1 VDIRHYL
8 SIARRQRWVIIEA
21 VVVVTLLAAVFAAL
35 QTPMYKAKAQVLL
48 RADDLNEADA
58 NAYYYDADR
67 YVTIQSN
74 IVESRAVVDAVA
86 QQLDRDDRA
95 ALARQVSVAQKGTTD
110 ILEISA
116 TAEEP
121 DEARDVAN
129 GFANAYIEN
138 RRADALG
145 NLQDV
150 ADQLEGQLAELARQI
165 AQYDDQIAQRAAEAA
180 FSGGAARDEAL
191 EAARSAASLQYQTV
205 FARQQELS
213 VDIGLKRGGATLL
226 AEAGRPGQPTG
237 NGVARSAAIGAVV
250 GLFLGLGIALLR
262 EQLDDRAKNR
272 AELERLTRLPVLAE
286 LPVDSASAKGHHLA
300 TRDAPLGPLAEAT
313 RSLRTSLHFL
323 GLDEPLRRI
332 VVTSASPG
340 EGKSL
345 VASNLAVA
353 YAQAGARTVLVSA
366 DMRRPRIEQLFDV
379 PPHAR
384 GLSDV
389 IADAAGRESPLVS
402 PQGPGMGNGA
412 ALPFER
418 RLGEALVDTG
428 EPNLQLLPA
437 GSIPPNP
444 SELLTSR
451 YASEVLAALGEVA
464 DVVILDTPPTN
475 PVTDAAVLAAKC
487 DGVVLVAVP
496 GETLRSA
503 AERARETLD
512 APQVRLL
519 GLVLNKYR
527 AVGRSD
533 YRYGTDDRE
542 AAEPTRGSKKASP
555 PARATTFVQ

>member
-1 VDIRHYL
+1 MDIRHYVN
-8 SIARRQRWVIIEA
+8 IARRQRWVIIESI
-21 VVVVTLLAAVFAAL
+21 VVVALLAGVFVAL
-35 QTPMYKAKAQVLL
+35 QTPMYRAKAQVLL
-48 RADDLNEADA
+48 RADDLNEADS

-74 IVESRAVVDAVA
+74 IVKSRAVVDAVA
-86 QQLDRDDRA
+86 SELDRDDRT
-95 ALARQVSVAQKGTTD
+95 ALARQVSVSQKGTTD

-116 TAEEP
+116 TSEDP
-121 DEARDVAN
+121 REARDVAN

-145 NLQDV
+145 NLQEV
-150 ADQLEGQLAELARQI
+150 ADQLEGQLEALAVQI
-165 AQYDDQIAQRAAEAA
+165 AEYDDQIARRAAEAA
-180 FSGGAARDEAL
+180 VTGGARRDEAL

-205 FARQQELS
+205 FARQQELE

-226 AEAGRPGQPTG
+226 SEATTPRQPAGSGTL
-237 NGVARSAAIGAVV
+237 RSAAIGGVV

-262 EQLDDRAKNR
+262 EQLDDRARNR
-272 AELERLTRLPVLAE
+272 AELEQLTRLPVLAE
-286 LPVDSASAKGHHLA
+286 LPLDPPSGKEGHLA

-345 VASNLAVA
+345 VASNVAVA
-353 YAQAGARTVLVSA
+353 YAQAGSRTVLVSA
-366 DMRRPRIEQLFDV
+366 DMRRPRVEDLFDV
-379 PPHAR
+379 PPHAH
-384 GLSDV
+384 GLSDL
-389 IADAAGRESPLVS
+389 IADAAH
-402 PQGPGMGNGA
+402 
-412 ALPFER
+412 LPVEN
-418 RLGEALVDTG
+418 RLREALLDTG
-428 EPNLQLLPA
+428 EPNMHLLPA

-451 YASEVLAALGEVA
+451 YATQVLDALGDVA
-464 DVVILDTPPTN
+464 DVVILDTPPTT
-475 PVTDAAVLAAKC
+475 PVTDAAVLAAKS
-487 DGVVLVAVP
+487 DGVVVVAVP

-503 AERARETLD
+503 AQRARETLD

-527 AVGRSD
+527 GAGRSE
-533 YRYGTDDRE
+533 YRYGPAEGGRQKPKRSAKWADR
-542 AAEPTRGSKKASP
+542 S
-555 PARATTFVQ
+555 ARTTTSVP